1 MLLLFYI
8 LVFRLQGVWHLSCPQ
23 WTEPTPPYRKAKS
36 FNLSITDSQETL
48 IKKTN
53 KQPKKLRKQLSFT
66 YV

>member
-48 IKKTN
+48 IKKK
-53 KQPKKLRKQLSFT
+53 KQT
-66 YV
+66 T